1 MSTHKT
7 IEEIQLY
14 TQDAR
19 QRAKDSYWSE
29 CRASLVKAIE
39 LIDSL

>member
-1 MSTHKT
+1 MSTYKT
-7 IEEIQLY
+7 IEDIQLY

-19 QRAKDSYWSE
+19 QRAIDEDWTYCRKD
-29 CRASLVKAIE
+29 LIKAIE

>member
-1 MSTHKT
+1 MSTETK
-7 IEEIQLY
+7 IGQILLY

-19 QRAKDSYWSE
+19 QKAKDEYWIE
-29 CRASLVKAIE
+29 CKISMEKAIR

>member
-1 MSTHKT
+1 MTTHKT
-7 IEEIQLY
+7 IEDIQLY

-19 QRAKDSYWSE
+19 QRAKDEYWIE
-29 CRASLVKAIE
+29 CRESMVKAIE

>member
-1 MSTHKT
+1 MATYKT
-7 IEEIQLY
+7 IEDIQLY

-19 QRAKDSYWSE
+19 QKAKDEYWIE
-29 CRASLVKAIE
+29 CRASMVKAIK